1 MAIRYDNMKKIWQ
14 QDTRSM
20 MYDIVQL
27 HPIPRIPISN
37 HTIPTTKKVAE
48 NRLVLRM
55 TIKKKGKNEP

>member
-37 HTIPTTKKVAE
+37 SH
-48 NRLVLRM
+48 NNND
-55 TIKKKGKNEP
+55 KKGCRK